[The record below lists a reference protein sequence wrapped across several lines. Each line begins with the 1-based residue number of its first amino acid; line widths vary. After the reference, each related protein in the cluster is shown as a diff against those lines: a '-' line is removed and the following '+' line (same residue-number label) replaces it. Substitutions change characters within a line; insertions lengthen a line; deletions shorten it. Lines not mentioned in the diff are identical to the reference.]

1 MLPEEGYGYLPI
13 TEVEPATLGAF
24 TCGKPRLDEFL
35 TTQARALHEARLG
48 FTNVVFHQQ
57 FEGPVGYFTLAN
69 DAIKLNDSEKFELGF
84 GEHIELAAFPAVKIG
99 RLAVHQDLQRRGVG
113 GALMALLL
121 GDILNTAGLSA
132 ARLIVVDAD
141 NDDAV
146 LCFYEKLG
154 FETSLWAEDMA
165 KNHTKKRASAATIK
179 MHRDVFKGL

>member
-1 MLPEEGYGYLPI
+1 MLSEEGYGYLSI
-13 TEVEPATLGAF
+13 TEVAPAVLGAF
-24 TCGKPRLDEFL
+24 SCGKSRLDTFL

-69 DAIKLNDSEKFELGF
+69 DAIKLNESEKFELGF
-84 GEHIELAAFPAVKIG
+84 GEHVELAAFPAVKIG
-99 RLAVHQDLQRRGVG
+99 RLAVHQNLQRTGVG
-113 GALMALLL
+113 AALMTLLL

-141 NDDAV
+141 NDDSV
-146 LCFYEKLG
+146 LNFYEKLG
-154 FETSLWAEDMA
+154 FETSLWAEEMA
-165 KNHTKKRASAATIK
+165 KNHTRQRARPATIK

>member
-24 TCGKPRLDEFL
+24 ACGKPRLDEFL
-35 TTQARALHEARLG
+35 TTQARVLHEARLG

-69 DAIKLNDSEKFELGF
+69 DAIKLNTSEKFDLGVD
-84 GEHIELAAFPAVKIG
+84 EYVELAAFPAVKVG
-99 RLAVHQDLQRRGVG
+99 RLAVHQDLQRMGVG
-113 GALMALLL
+113 AALMALLL

-146 LCFYEKLG
+146 LRFYEKLG

-165 KNHTKKRASAATIK
+165 KNHTKKGARPATIK
-179 MHRDVFKGL
+179 MHRDVFKDL

>member
-1 MLPEEGYGYLPI
+1 MLTDEGYGYLPI
-13 TEVEPATLGAF
+13 TEVDPATLGTF
-24 TCGKPRLDEFL
+24 SCGKPRLDDFL
-35 TTQARALHEARLG
+35 SAQALALHKARLG

-99 RLAVHQDLQRRGVG
+99 RLAVHQDLHRKGVG
-113 GALMALLL
+113 VVLMTLLL

-146 LCFYEKLG
+146 LRFYEKLG
-154 FETSLWAEDMA
+154 FETSLWAEEMA
-165 KNHTKKRASAATIK
+165 RNHTKKRAKPQTIK